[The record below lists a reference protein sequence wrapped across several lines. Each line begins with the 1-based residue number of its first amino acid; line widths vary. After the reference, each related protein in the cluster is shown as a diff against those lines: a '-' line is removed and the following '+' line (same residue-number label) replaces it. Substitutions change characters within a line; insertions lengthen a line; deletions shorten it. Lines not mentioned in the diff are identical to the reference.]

1 MGVVWGWA
9 LVQKMVRV
17 VGAIS
22 GDGKGWRSS
31 QSLVIG
37 GINMAVEMVTVEV
50 GGMLTWQRQWWRW
63 LEKGG
68 PTLTWQL
75 TRGQ

>member
-1 MGVVWGWA
+1 MRIVLGWA

-22 GDGKGWRSS
+22 GDGNRWRSS

-37 GINMAVEMVTVEV
+37 GVDVAVETVMVEA
-50 GGMLTWQRQWWRW
+50 GGMLTWQWQWWRW

>member
-9 LVQKMVRV
+9 LVQKIVRG

-22 GDGKGWRSS
+22 GDGEGGRSS
-31 QSLVIG
+31 RSLVIG
-37 GINMAVEMVTVEV
+37 GVDMAVETVTVEA
-50 GGMLTWQRQWWRW
+50 GGMLTWQWQWWRW

>member
-1 MGVVWGWA
+1 MGIVWGWA

-22 GDGKGWRSS
+22 GDGDGWRSS
-31 QSLVIG
+31 QLLVIG
-37 GINMAVEMVTVEV
+37 GVDMAVEMVTVEA
-50 GGMLTWQRQWWRW
+50 GGMLMWQRQWWRW

-68 PTLTWQL
+68 PTLT
-75 TRGQ
+75 